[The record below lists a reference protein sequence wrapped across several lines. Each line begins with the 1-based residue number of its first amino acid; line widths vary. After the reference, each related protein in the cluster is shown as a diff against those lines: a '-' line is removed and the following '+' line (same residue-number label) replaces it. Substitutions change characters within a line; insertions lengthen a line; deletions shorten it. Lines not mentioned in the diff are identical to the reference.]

1 MTRETYIKIT
11 GSIRENPR
19 RIRLTKFTNRLLTGF
34 VFFLYP
40 AFLLLLYWQKNP
52 FLLRAVIVP
61 AISFVGVT
69 LFRKVLNAPRPYE
82 KFDLPPVLE
91 KDTPGKSFPSRHVFS
106 VFVIAATIF
115 YVHPNAGIMLG
126 IIGIA
131 LALIRVIGG
140 VHEPRDVIAGALVG
154 IVCGYIGYYLL

>member
-19 RIRLTKFTNRLLTGF
+19 RIRLTRFTNQLLTVF

-40 AFLLLLYWQKNP
+40 AFLLLLFLQKNP
-52 FLLRAVIVP
+52 FFLRALLVP
-61 AISFVGVT
+61 AVSFAAVT
-69 LFRKVLNAPRPYE
+69 LFRKILDVPRPYE
-82 KFDLPPVLE
+82 KFGVPPVLE
-91 KDTPGKSFPSRHVFS
+91 KDTIGKSFPSRHVFS
-106 VFVIAATIF
+106 VFIIAATVF
-115 YVHPNAGIMLG
+115 YIHTDAGIMLG
-126 IIGIA
+126 IIGVI